1 MAAFWRRNGDRVS
14 DNEQQYTPTT
24 AQIEVQFIRGSVT
37 KSATITKAQ
46 SEEFGGEFLRWL
58 HQHDAQVREESLN
71 AGVVLAALDGMLEPW
86 TLQKD
91 AEISSMKYRIRRL
104 RDQVAQY
111 VPALPVPSTGAE
123 SETPA
128 IDRLLAKHGHAPLAE
143 LLAVSDPISLRLAEV
158 QARLNG
164 VDTRLPWESRNEG
177 YKEPWTVCHDSE
189 AVIYL
194 GFDTVAE
201 FMEGDAELI
210 ANAPADLSFLLALV
224 EGQREAIE
232 KASALHPQVT
242 IADGPDNAFP
252 ACDFCAQEWP
262 CATAKA
268 LGVSE

>member
-1 MAAFWRRNGDRVS
+1 MSA
-14 DNEQQYTPTT
+14 NEYSLQEQIHEALLTDFGSVKRQL
-24 AQIEVQFIRGSVT
+24 AQIMAVV
-37 KSATITKAQ
+37 AA
-46 SEEFGGEFLRWL
+46 
-58 HQHDAQVREESLN
+58 HDAQVREEGATAMREAAAVEAESSTNPAGFGHGSLN
-71 AGVVLAALDGMLEPW
+71 EGSRSRWYAHGKRDSAA
-86 TLQKD
+86 
-91 AEISSMKYRIRRL
+91 SIR
-104 RDQVAQY
+104 
-111 VPALPVPSTGAE
+111 ALPIPSTGTE
-123 SETPA
+123 NETPA